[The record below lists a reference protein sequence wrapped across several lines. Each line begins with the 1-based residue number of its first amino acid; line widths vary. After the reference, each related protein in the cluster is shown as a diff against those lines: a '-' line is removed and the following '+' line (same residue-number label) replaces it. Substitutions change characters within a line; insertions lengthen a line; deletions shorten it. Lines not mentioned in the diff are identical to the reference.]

1 MKNTKSKISP
11 PKSIEDFADDVLQY
25 AKEEATI
32 EELAFIKAEIREMTK
47 NLKKNRVSQK
57 SGYTALG

>member
-1 MKNTKSKISP
+1 MKITKSKITP

-32 EELAFIKAEIREMTK
+32 EELAFIKVEIREMTK
-47 NLKKNRVSQK
+47 KLEKK
-57 SGYTALG
+57 